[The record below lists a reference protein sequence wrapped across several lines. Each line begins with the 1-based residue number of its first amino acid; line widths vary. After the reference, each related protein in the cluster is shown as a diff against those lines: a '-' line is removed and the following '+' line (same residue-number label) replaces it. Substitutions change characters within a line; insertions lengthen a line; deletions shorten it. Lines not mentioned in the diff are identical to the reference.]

1 MMVPSSTP
9 PDDRS
14 GIPQPSAPP
23 TDEAPG
29 GTGKPGR
36 LRVGLVGGAAVALV
50 VGVAATSLA
59 ATPSPTAAGPTSMDR
74 TALTAPGPAL
84 SQDDLV
90 FDHGRFGRFGLH
102 DITITAIS
110 GTDVTLGTEDGW
122 RRTITITD
130 AIDLT
135 KGGRD
140 IAVGD
145 LKVGDQVRFS
155 QTRSADGTYT
165 VDALAVVVPTVRGD
179 VGDVTASGFKVTT
192 RDGSVWTVA
201 VNDAT
206 TYAYGSG
213 DGTLADVKA
222 GETVVVAGTP
232 TGDNQLTALSVRVAP
247 DRAVGTVTAKTTS
260 TITIQQRD
268 GSSLTVHVDADTTYR
283 VAGAA
288 SADLGDVAVDMA
300 IGVTGRARADG
311 SIDADVVAAGRG
323 RGLGLGFEW
332 GDGDGPGFPGRGGRG
347 GFGGPDGFGGSGP
360 GAPDG
365 ASGNGAAPTT

>member
-1 MMVPSSTP
+1 MTSSSTP

-14 GIPQPSAPP
+14 GTPGPSAPS
-23 TDEAPG
+23 TGAAT
-29 GTGKPGR
+29 GTTGTPSR

-50 VGVAATSLA
+50 VGAAATSLA
-59 ATPSPTAAGPTSMDR
+59 ATPSPTAADPTSEDR

-84 SQDDLV
+84 GQDDLV
-90 FDHGRFGRFGLH
+90 FDHGRFGRLGVH

-110 GTDVTLGTEDGW
+110 GSDVTLGTEDGW

-135 KGGRD
+135 KGGQD

-155 QTRSADGTYT
+155 QTRRDDGTYT
-165 VDALAVVVPTVRGD
+165 VDALAVVVPTIRGD
-179 VGDVTASGFKVTT
+179 VGDVSASGFKVTT
-192 RDGSVWTVA
+192 PDGSVWTVA
-201 VNDAT
+201 VNAAT

-222 GETVVVAGTP
+222 GETVIVAGTA

-247 DRAVGTVTAKTTS
+247 DRAVGIVTAKTAS
-260 TITIQQRD
+260 TITIRQRD

-283 VAGAA
+283 VAGSTNAG
-288 SADLGDVAVDMA
+288 LGDVVVDMA

-311 SIDADVVAAGRG
+311 SIDADVVAAGLG
-323 RGLGLGFEW
+323 RGLGLGLEW

-347 GFGGPDGFGGSGP
+347 GFGGPDGFRGFGP

-365 ASGNGAAPTT
+365 ASGSGTTPTT